1 MPNFPRAWWR
11 NLILLCPLKFLRFS
25 PLSFASSHR
34 RYYPQNGFKTATPSP
49 ICTIRFIHGRSGL
62 SIYGKFP
69 SVIGCRQGKW
79 YAEFVTP
86 QTIKFSVPSST
97 EVNFLV
103 SAPCFS
109 TTMTLYIELVYKF
122 APNGKYLV
130 HKYRVRKLEASSPI
144 LTTY

>member
-1 MPNFPRAWWR
+1 MPNFPRAGWR
-11 NLILLCPLKFLRFS
+11 NLILLYPLKFLRFS
-25 PLSFASSHR
+25 PLTFASSHR

-49 ICTIRFIHGRSGL
+49 ICTIRFIHGRSGIP
-62 SIYGKFP
+62 IYGTFP
-69 SVIGCRQGKW
+69 FCNRLSTWEMIWGIR
-79 YAEFVTP
+79 YP
-86 QTIKFSVPSST
+86 QTIKSSVPSSA

-109 TTMTLYIELVYKF
+109 KIMTLYIELVYKF

-144 LTTY
+144 LTTS